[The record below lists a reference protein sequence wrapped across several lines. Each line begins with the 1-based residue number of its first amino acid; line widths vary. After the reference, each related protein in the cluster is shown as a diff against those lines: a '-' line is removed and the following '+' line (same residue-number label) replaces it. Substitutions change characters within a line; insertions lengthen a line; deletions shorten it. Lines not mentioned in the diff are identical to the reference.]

1 MRSGWPR
8 IPLIGRAVA
17 VKRILGRRPDQVH
30 RFEVEAQVTGQ
41 LEHPGI
47 VPIHE
52 LGVGDDGL
60 PFYVMKFV
68 NGRTLQKVIEEYHQ
82 ADPAKSPRE
91 VEQFRLLQI
100 FLSLCQTVAYAHS
113 RGVLHRDLKPEN
125 VMIGPYGE
133 TLLLDWGI
141 AKVMGQPEGPA
152 GPGEASYVH
161 LAETGPDT
169 ETQAGAI
176 LGTPAYMAPE
186 SASGLTA
193 QVDQRSDVY
202 LLGATLYEILTGQRP
217 RTAKTALEMVKMAQ
231 HEPPI
236 PAARLNAEVP
246 RALDAIC
253 TKAMAHRKEDRY
265 ATAHDLAD
273 DIQRFVAGEPVSAC
287 PESLPARA
295 WRWARRHRKVLWR
308 TAGAVLVVGV
318 ATLGFARFRAVE
330 RVRARRKPWPIGCK
344 RKTRTVATC
353 TSSAASPT
361 WHDITRQPPIPWP
374 RVHLISTR
382 NRVRP
387 GPSPPS
393 QSPPGGARPSN
404 DCCCRT
410 RSTLSNEFST
420 TCSS

>member
-1 MRSGWPR
+1 MGEIWLAED
-8 IPLIGRAVA
+8 PLIGRAVA

-52 LGVGDDGL
+52 LGLGDDGL

-68 NGRTLQKVIEEYHQ
+68 NGRTLQNVIEEYHQ

-125 VMIGPYGE
+125 VMIGTYGE

-141 AKVMGQPEGPA
+141 AKVMGQPEGA
-152 GPGEASYVH
+152 AAPGEASYVR

-193 QVDQRSDVY
+193 VIDQRSDVY

-217 RTAKTALEMVKMAQ
+217 RTAKTALEMVKLAQ
-231 HEPPI
+231 NEPPI
-236 PAARLNAEVP
+236 AAARLKAEVP
-246 RALDAIC
+246 KALDAIC
-253 TKAMAHRKEDRY
+253 AKAMAHDMDDRY
-265 ATAHDLAD
+265 PTAHDLAD

-295 WRWARRHRKVLWR
+295 WRWARRHRKFLWR
-308 TAGAVLVVGV
+308 AAGAVLVVVV
-318 ATLGFARFRAVE
+318 AIPGFARFREVE
-330 RVRARRKPWPIGCK
+330 RVRARAQAVANRLQAQDQDRRDVRRIPPPRRHGPILCGNHRSRGRECALFRLAK
-344 RKTRTVATC
+344 GSGQC
-353 TSSAASPT
+353 
-361 WHDITRQPPIPWP
+361 P
-374 RVHLISTR
+374 RRPR
-382 NRVRP
+382 NHRP
-387 GPSPPS
+387 MGSVP
-393 QSPPGGARPSN
+393 
-404 DCCCRT
+404 
-410 RSTLSNEFST
+410 
-420 TCSS
+420 